1 MQRCRIVLLLG
12 LLALSSLEVAAQTSR
27 STQECFKRGMARY
40 EKGDYTGALDD
51 YTRAIELSSRLGQPK
66 PAGDWRTVADGRKAS
81 EFDGVRVL
89 DPLTA
94 QAYANRGLV
103 RFRLGDYEGA
113 VQDCNRALAIEP
125 RLRTASSEL

>member
-1 MQRCRIVLLLG
+1 MQRCRIVLLFG
-12 LLALSSLEVAAQTSR
+12 LLVLMSLVGAAQTSR
-27 STQECFKRGMARY
+27 TTQEAFKRGMARY

-66 PAGDWRTVADGRKAS
+66 PAGDWRTITDGRKAT

-94 QAYANRGLV
+94 IAYANRGLV
-103 RFRLGDYEGA
+103 RF
-113 VQDCNRALAIEP
+113 Q
-125 RLRTASSEL
+125 